1 VQNTVNPPA
10 AAFTSPAA
18 GTTVTG
24 TVAVGLKATGGT
36 APYTYRLTI
45 DGTQVF
51 STTVSATTASF
62 SWNTTSYVNGGHAL
76 GLTVTDSRGN
86 ATSATRIVNTQNG
99 GPQPLSASFT
109 APAAGATVGGTAV
122 NIAMA
127 AAGGTGPYTYRLTV
141 DGTQIF
147 TTTTGTTAAFSWS
160 STTVANGPHTLGLTV
175 TDSASGSATATRSI
189 TVQNGSAVTAAFTSP
204 AAGATVSGTVT
215 VGMSAG
221 GGTPGY
227 TYRLTVDG
235 TQIFTTTITAT
246 STSTSWNT
254 SAVANGSHTLGLTV
268 TDSAGASATASR
280 TVTVNNQ
287 TTGTLQVY
295 LTQPAS
301 GSTVSGTNWAV
312 IWLSGSSGTSNVY
325 TLSVGAQVVG
335 TQTTSST
342 GPVSIPWDTTTVA
355 NGTQA
360 LTASARDAT
369 GNTGSTTNSV
379 IVANGAVPLSA
390 SFTSPAAGATV
401 SGTSVTIG
409 MAASGGSPA
418 YTYRLT
424 IDGTQVFTTTTSAT
438 TASFTWNTTGAANGA
453 HTLGLTVTD
462 TASTTATATR
472 SVTVQNGGT
481 APTAGFTSPTPNQT
495 VAGTAFAVNMTASG
509 GVAPY
514 TYRLTIDG
522 TQVFTTTTS
531 AGSAA
536 YSWNTTTYANGVHTL
551 ALTVTDS
558 TGAAGSASR
567 SVTVSNAGGGTFGV
581 FITAPSA
588 GQTVKGTQWVTIW
601 NDSTA
606 PGARQYTMAVGTTTV
621 WSESVSGNPVA
632 LPWVTTNTPNGV
644 RTLTVTVRDSANAT
658 GTASVTVT
666 VQNP

>member
-1 VQNTVNPPA
+1 
-10 AAFTSPAA
+10 
-18 GTTVTG
+18 
-24 TVAVGLKATGGT
+24 
-36 APYTYRLTI
+36 
-45 DGTQVF
+45 
-51 STTVSATTASF
+51 
-62 SWNTTSYVNGGHAL
+62 
-76 GLTVTDSRGN
+76 
-86 ATSATRIVNTQNG
+86 
-99 GPQPLSASFT
+99 
-109 APAAGATVGGTAV
+109 
-122 NIAMA
+122 
-127 AAGGTGPYTYRLTV
+127 
-141 DGTQIF
+141 
-147 TTTTGTTAAFSWS
+147 
-160 STTVANGPHTLGLTV
+160 
-175 TDSASGSATATRSI
+175 
-189 TVQNGSAVTAAFTSP
+189 
-204 AAGATVSGTVT
+204 
-215 VGMSAG
+215 MSAG

-235 TQIFTTTITAT
+235 TQIFTTTTTAT
-246 STSTSWNT
+246 TASTSWNT

-268 TDSAGASATASR
+268 TDSAGASATATR

-287 TTGTLQVY
+287 TTGTLQVF

-342 GPVSIPWDTTTVA
+342 GPVSIPWDTTTVP
-355 NGTQA
+355 NGTQS
-360 LTASARDAT
+360 LTASVRDAT
-369 GNTGSTTNSV
+369 GNTGTTSNAV
-379 IVANGAVPLSA
+379 IVQNGATPLAA

-401 SGTSVTIG
+401 SGASVAVG

-424 IDGTQVFTTTTSAT
+424 IDGTQVFTTTVSGA
-438 TASFTWNTTGAANGA
+438 ASFNWNTTGYANGS

-462 TASTTATATR
+462 TAGTSATATR

-481 APTAGFTSPTPNQT
+481 APTAGFTSPTANQT
-495 VAGTAFAVNMTASG
+495 VGGTAFAVNMTASG

-531 AGSAA
+531 AGTAA
-536 YSWNTTTYANGVHTL
+536 YSWNTTTYTNGAHTL

-581 FITAPSA
+581 YITAPSA
-588 GQTVKGTQWVTIW
+588 GQTVSGTQWVTIW

-606 PGARQYTMAVGTTTV
+606 AGARQYTMTVGTTTV
-621 WSESVSGNPVA
+621 WSESVSGNPVS